1 MQRIIFAGLIC
12 IFSFVIFAAPL
23 QAIVGKLESPE
34 ITKISDRKT
43 PIWVYDRKTKQ
54 LVGQAEYSMEK
65 RGWFIDFPA
74 RNSEYIAVWPG
85 GEAVVTSPSITK
97 GEIYNY
103 SAVAGVTVLGVAV
116 AATSMGE
123 SGDSSTWSEPPPSS
137 IPTCDE
143 LGGAYSTSGSQVSSD
158 CDDAAE
164 TYSQGITVSCVSG
177 FLVIVVSR
185 TFDTMN
191 GSYDE
196 KNGKLRAEGSSQDE
210 STALSFEGTAHKDI
224 SNPREIRIGG
234 LLTVRPESNCRTIY
248 DLDLR
253 KN

>member
-1 MQRIIFAGLIC
+1 MQRILFAGLIC
-12 IFSFVIFAAPL
+12 IFSFVFLATPL
-23 QAIVGKLESPE
+23 HAIVGRLELPE
-34 ITKISDRKT
+34 LTKISDRKT
-43 PIWVYDRKTKQ
+43 PVWVYDRKTMQ

-65 RGWFIDFPA
+65 RGWYIDFPA
-74 RNSEYIAVWPG
+74 RNNEYIAVWPG
-85 GEAVVTSPSITK
+85 GETLVTSPSITK

-116 AATSMGE
+116 AAATMGE
-123 SGDSSTWSEPPPSS
+123 SGDSSTWSEPPPTA

-143 LGGAYSTSGSQVSSD
+143 LGGAYTASGSQVSND
-158 CDDAAE
+158 CDDAAQ

-196 KNGKLRAEGSSQDE
+196 ENGKLRAEGSSQDE
-210 STALSFEGTAHKDI
+210 STALSFEGTAQKDI
-224 SNPREIRIGG
+224 SNSKNIRIDG

-248 DLDLR
+248 DLDLL